1 MSHLDA
7 KTAAQ
12 VKDKHHESISS
23 SRLDV
28 GKLAEHMFQLEY
40 IFHMCS
46 DYGLKVDKKNID
58 ILPEQLKYLGVCIN
72 CEDKTYCL
80 HRDWVQACSQWMRP
94 VNNS

>member
-58 ILPEQLKYLGVCIN
+58 ILPEQLKYLGVCIA
-72 CEDKTYCL
+72 KTKHTASTGTGYKHLASGCDL
-80 HRDWVQACSQWMRP
+80 
-94 VNNS
+94 